1 MPKITFVGADGTCT
15 SIEESVGVSLM
26 QAAINHGVPG
36 IAGECGGA
44 CSCATCHIFVDEPW
58 ASRLAPLGDMED
70 AMLEA
75 TVEPRSPA
83 SRLGCQ
89 IEIANEIDG
98 LKVRL
103 PNRQT

>member
-1 MPKITFVGADGTCT
+1 
-15 SIEESVGVSLM
+15 
-26 QAAINHGVPG
+26 
-36 IAGECGGA
+36 
-44 CSCATCHIFVDEPW
+44 
-58 ASRLAPLGDMED
+58 MED

-98 LKVRL
+98 LQVRL
-103 PNRQT
+103 PNRQI